1 KTVLPGRIAMKANT
15 AIGFLCA
22 GLALLFLT
30 HLKNRGIARIG
41 AAVAAALVFTV
52 GLFTLL
58 EYGFHRDLGID
69 QLLFADLVQPTY
81 PGRMAPI
88 TAVNFCLAGLSLLVL
103 SISEKRVKWSQILSL
118 LSGFSALLAI
128 IGYLYG
134 VPLLYGSVA
143 YTSMALHTGVG
154 FLILS
159 AATLH
164 SRPSGGV
171 MQVVSSPYAGG
182 WLARKLLP
190 IAVLIPASLGAVYIR
205 SSFSLSDGRLA
216 LACLIVSQIVLFV
229 VLIWALAFLLNR
241 SEMERA
247 SAQKA
252 LRESEEL
259 LGQKYRVMFEDAIVG
274 IFQSTPEGQFLSV
287 NPAMAVMFGYD
298 SPQEMV
304 TTINDIPGDLYA
316 DPKRRDDFNG
326 LLEQHGAVQNFDC
339 QVYRKDG
346 SKMWVS
352 ANVRAVRDDGAT
364 VRYEGTIADITERKL
379 LQEQLGQAQKMEAVG
394 RLAGGVAHDFNNAIG
409 VIIGYSALLK
419 DRVSGDQKSIHF
431 VEEITKAGHRAASL
445 TRQLLAFSRKQVI
458 KPTVL
463 DLNSVV
469 KETENML
476 RRLLGEDIR
485 MLVVLAPELGRIKAD
500 MGQIEQVLMNLA
512 VNARDAMPQGGK
524 LVIET
529 SNAQLDK
536 TSITQHPWVKPG
548 EYVMLSV
555 SDTGCG
561 MDKETQGHVFEPFYT
576 TKPAGKGTG
585 LGLATVYGIVKQSEG
600 HIWVYSEPGKGARFK
615 VYLPRVQESLQ
626 PVPLWSQEP
635 TLPSGSETILL
646 VEDDD
651 AMRELTRNCLASV
664 GYSVLDVQ
672 DGENAIRIA
681 SQQNRPIHLLLTD
694 VVMPGI
700 SGRQLGESLVASRSE
715 MKVLYMSGYTADLI
729 ADHGVLEVSTMLL
742 EKPFTQDSRVNK
754 RDLPLLENNY
764 PVDTI
769 ASRSSSFVTVLCDPA
784 ITSRNTSCSPKVAD
798 PHIFPAKTP

>member
-1 KTVLPGRIAMKANT
+1 MYRETSLRHNAGVRLSGRLLITLGTAVLFGWLTNVGLLKTVLPGRIAMKANT

-205 SSFSLSDGRLA
+205 SSFSLSDVRLA

-512 VNARDAMPQGGK
+512 VNASDAMPQGGK

-600 HIWVYSEPGKGARFK
+600 HIWVYSEQGSGTVFK
-615 VYLPRVQESLQ
+615 IYLPCAVKGRPAQLANSRPEAVAAGTE
-626 PVPLWSQEP
+626 
-635 TLPSGSETILL
+635 TLLL
-646 VEDDD
+646 VEDEPAVRRASAEFLRMQGYKILEANDGLD
-651 AMRELTRNCLASV
+651 ALSV
-664 GYSVLDVQ
+664 AKQ
-672 DGENAIRIA
+672 HPAAID
-681 SQQNRPIHLLLTD
+681 LLVTD
-694 VVMPGI
+694 VVMPN
-700 SGRQLGESLVASRSE
+700 
-715 MKVLYMSGYTADLI
+715 MSGGELAKELARRI
-729 ADHGVLEVSTMLL
+729 PKMKFLFVSGYAG
-742 EKPFTQDSRVNK
+742 K
-754 RDLPLLENNY
+754 
-764 PVDTI
+764 
-769 ASRSSSFVTVLCDPA
+769 TV
-784 ITSRNTSCSPKVAD
+784 
-798 PHIFPAKTP
+798 